1 LLLSQQLHDRAN
13 ARFLDLEIGQTRHQ
27 RVLEGCK
34 EAIKELKGRFEG
46 HDGTIEELK
55 GEFKELKGGVEDGKG
70 RIEKLEKLIER
81 MELSRN
87 IVLDESS
94 GGEVKGSEGLGGF

>member
-1 LLLSQQLHDRAN
+1 LSQQLYDRAN
-13 ARFLDLEIGQTRHQ
+13 ARFLDLEIGQTRHR

-34 EAIKELKGRFEG
+34 EAIKELKGGFEG

-70 RIEKLEKLIER
+70 RIEKLEKLIEK
-81 MELSRN
+81 MELSKD
-87 IVLDESS
+87 LLLEEKS
-94 GGEVKGSEGLGGF
+94 GGEIKGGEGLGDV